1 MATAQLT
8 FDLNDPQDEVAHL
21 RALKSL
27 DMALTLWDMDQY
39 LRGQVKYGQLDE
51 NVRKALDTTRDTL
64 RQLMNN
70 RSIDL
75 DELLQ

>member
-8 FDLNDPQDEVAHL
+8 FDLNDPQDEIAHL

-27 DMALTLWDMDQY
+27 DMALTLWDIDQY
-39 LRGQVKYGQLDE
+39 LRGQVKYGQLDD

-70 RSIDL
+70 RNIDL
-75 DELLQ
+75 DELIQ